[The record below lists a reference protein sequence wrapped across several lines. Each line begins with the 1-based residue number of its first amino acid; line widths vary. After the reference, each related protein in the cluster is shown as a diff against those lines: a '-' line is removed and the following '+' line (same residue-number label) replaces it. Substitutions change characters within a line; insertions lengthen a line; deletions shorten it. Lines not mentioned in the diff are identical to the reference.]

1 MTQRVQSVGAIN
13 EGARLS
19 NPGRTIGSTNSSSPP
34 PFLTEMLHQLYFTYV
49 AIRLLVISIL
59 STSLRD
65 LFLLCKT
72 VTAPRILTYS
82 LKINSKI
89 HFYTFDPTD
98 PHEKPI
104 YTTERAIDI
113 PNFSQILRTSDFHCL
128 PRDHTNQR
136 RQPYVPAFTFNDFE
150 RANTWRVVPPGV
162 TLYTVR
168 RFVRR
173 SRSARWVTLIHEDK
187 ATSGELQR
195 RNRLSLL
202 SRRLQPLKNLN
213 QTFLRKVTRIV

>member
-19 NPGRTIGSTNSSSPP
+19 NLGRTIGSTNSSSPP
-34 PFLTEMLHQLYFTYV
+34 LALTEMLHQLYFTYV

-65 LFLLCKT
+65 LFLLRKT

-98 PHEKPI
+98 SHEKPI

-136 RQPYVPAFTFNDFE
+136 RQPY
-150 RANTWRVVPPGV
+150 RH
-162 TLYTVR
+162 
-168 RFVRR
+168 
-173 SRSARWVTLIHEDK
+173 SRSTISNEQTL
-187 ATSGELQR
+187 GESFHQ
-195 RNRLSLL
+195 
-202 SRRLQPLKNLN
+202 
-213 QTFLRKVTRIV
+213 V